1 MVTLDKYSNEKR
13 LAALG
18 SRGRGPHRRC
28 GRARSFRLLY
38 LSDITDNFNIDR
50 YAYIDFT
57 H

>member
-1 MVTLDKYSNEKR
+1 MVTLDKYSNGKR